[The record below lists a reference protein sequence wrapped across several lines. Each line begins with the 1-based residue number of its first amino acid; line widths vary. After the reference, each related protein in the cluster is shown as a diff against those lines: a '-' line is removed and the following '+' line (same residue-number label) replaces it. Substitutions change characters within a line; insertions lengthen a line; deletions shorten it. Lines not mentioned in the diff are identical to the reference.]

1 MDAKDLLQAA
11 EADAAAEAKK
21 TGFGIDRPQPEA
33 VMPPVK
39 RTPLADFKRDV
50 NQANTLIV
58 GGWAK
63 RGGISMHVSTTG
75 SGKSVLQTQSALCFH
90 QGIACCGLT
99 PTHPFKMWVI
109 QSEDDDDRVAFDRD
123 CIAERLAADHPE
135 ADWNAALRET
145 VFLDFTGLT
154 GAKFIETLNNELLI
168 SKQKNEMPEGVVVN
182 PMN

>member
-1 MDAKDLLQAA
+1 MIENNTTPAQGERGGLADALNAEIQAA
-11 EADAAAEAKK
+11 NGNEPGANAKP
-21 TGFGIDRPQPEA
+21 IPLRLQIHA
-33 VMPPVK
+33 VK

-99 PTHPFKMWVI
+99 PTHPFKM
-109 QSEDDDDRVAFDRD
+109 
-123 CIAERLAADHPE
+123 
-135 ADWNAALRET
+135 
-145 VFLDFTGLT
+145 
-154 GAKFIETLNNELLI
+154 
-168 SKQKNEMPEGVVVN
+168 
-182 PMN
+182 

>member
-11 EADAAAEAKK
+11 EADAAAEAKR

-135 ADWNAALRET
+135 ADWNAALRRC
-145 VFLDFTGLT
+145 FLTSRD
-154 GAKFIETLNNELLI
+154 
-168 SKQKNEMPEGVVVN
+168 
-182 PMN
+182 